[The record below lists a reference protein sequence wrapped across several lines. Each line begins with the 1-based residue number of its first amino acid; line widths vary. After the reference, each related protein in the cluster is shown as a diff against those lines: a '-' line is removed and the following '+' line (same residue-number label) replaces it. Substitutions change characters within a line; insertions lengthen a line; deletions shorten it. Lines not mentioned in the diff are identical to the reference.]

1 MQPDFRLTTT
11 IAHGSG
17 AVGDSR
23 GQPEVRLHVDI
34 GGGTSKL
41 ALIADG
47 AVLGAAVVA
56 VGGRLVALDG
66 RRVVRIE
73 GPALRIAETEGIP
86 LVLEEELSEE
96 DERRLARAFVDI
108 LVGCIERSCMLAGY
122 PASIQLRS
130 MQPTRMSTKAR
141 ASRRS
146 SSSLS
151 SSSSTRGIP
160 SVSAIR
166 RAGPSMRT
174 TRRPSRA
181 TSRPPTATTAAP
193 RTAPSA
199 ISASLDVPPPM
210 STCSLTSG

>member
-108 LVGCIERSCMLAGY
+108 LVGCIERSCMPAGY
-122 PASIQLRS
+122 PADL
-130 MQPTRMSTKAR
+130 
-141 ASRRS
+141 
-146 SSSLS
+146 LL
-151 SSSSTRGIP
+151 
-160 SVSAIR
+160 VDE
-166 RAGPSMRT
+166 
-174 TRRPSRA
+174 
-181 TSRPPTATTAAP
+181 RPPTDRPQVVSFSGGVAEYFYGRESRMFGDLGPSFAGELRAAFDAGRLGMAVVDARARIRATVIGAW
-193 RTAPSA
+193 
-199 ISASLDVPPPM
+199 
-210 STCSLTSG
+210 